1 MEKEEEKYIKLFTP
15 LQREQED
22 MVYNIWK
29 ENIFED
35 IYHREIA
42 IEKYCKEVNCDFL
55 MALYSIIKIIENRY
69 LMSLSNGE
77 IAYPSKSLVEKLI
90 LENEVYKREEY
101 GHLEIIDQKMC
112 ELNEKGYLD
121 YPYIHI
127 KLTQKD
133 VNDLKNACEAL
144 IKERLKNIQPYIDNS
159 LNAPCIIENYDI
171 LPQIER
177 QFYYQIEKIKQDET
191 TDKFDNKKEIVYDK
205 QEKNIDEKEEEIK
218 EEDENKEYY
227 VSISKRLNQ
236 FIKRG
241 TPENYSH
248 IVNEKS
254 FSNKRK
260 YLIINRPLK
269 KDCVLFAKVFNLT
282 KDSLVAILKQKDGK
296 NCKEIELTNQ
306 YFNRIEINLAN
317 PTEYEKALIK
327 VRNECLNKINPSD
340 FPILERNIKK
350 SCK

>member
-15 LQREQED
+15 LQRKQKD

-77 IAYPSKSLVEKLI
+77 AYPSKSLVEKLI

-144 IKERLKNIQPYIDNS
+144 IKERLKNIQPYIDNP

-191 TDKFDNKKEIVYDK
+191 TDKFDNKHEVDFDKELNFNSIY
-205 QEKNIDEKEEEIK
+205 N
-218 EEDENKEYY
+218 EDELKDIFKKSKEVKLFETDTQFKDFLYVFGCGEKPKNFKKLIWIEKAKSGSLNKKLLIYY
-227 VSISKRLNQ
+227 FMRVYNLKRDEVLSP
-236 FIKRG
+236 FIRF
-241 TPENYSH
+241 
-248 IVNEKS
+248 INE
-254 FSNKRK
+254 
-260 YLIINRPLK
+260 
-269 KDCVLFAKVFNLT
+269 
-282 KDSLVAILKQKDGK
+282 
-296 NCKEIELTNQ
+296 
-306 YFNRIEINLAN
+306 RIEAGDKPVVLGSKPDLTYNHQILQD
-317 PTEYEKALIK
+317 I
-327 VRNECLNKINPSD
+327 
-340 FPILERNIKK
+340 FPIE
-350 SCK
+350 